1 LPDSPWSF
9 GTLGRSRQ
17 MIPHNQQQRY
27 DRRFILEFTAV
38 CSEPIVPIRG
48 RAAWRTV
55 AGPRA
60 PNMLVRRPDC
70 LGTVVAIDRQASG
83 RLRRPVGTQRSME

>member
-1 LPDSPWSF
+1 
-9 GTLGRSRQ
+9 
-17 MIPHNQQQRY
+17 MIPHNQQQRC
-27 DRRFILEFTAV
+27 DRRFILEFTVV
-38 CSEPIVPIRG
+38 CSEPIAPIRG

-70 LGTVVAIDRQASG
+70 LGTVGAIDRQASG
-83 RLRRPVGTQRSME
+83 RLTRPVGTQRSME